1 VRIEMGAV
9 FKGYF
14 TELQARA
21 ALEQFAEYGTP
32 HGACFLAKANFDGDL
47 AWRGLVKENGSP
59 TFKLLYGPAA
69 LNTPCK
75 VITDVD
81 WSSGAPRVR
90 YSVAVGGA
98 ETVLVDADGECWF
111 PGASSAA
118 TATGRMAVAGTGSV
132 ASLRGESIFRKLMKR
147 FSITIR

>member
-1 VRIEMGAV
+1 M
-9 FKGYF
+9 
-14 TELQARA
+14 
-21 ALEQFAEYGTP
+21 
-32 HGACFLAKANFDGDL
+32 
-47 AWRGLVKENGSP
+47 KENGNP
-59 TFKLLYGPAA
+59 AFKTLYGPVPI
-69 LNTPCK
+69 NTPCK

-132 ASLRGESIFRKLMKR
+132 ASLRGEAVIRKLMKR
-147 FSITIR
+147 FILTIR